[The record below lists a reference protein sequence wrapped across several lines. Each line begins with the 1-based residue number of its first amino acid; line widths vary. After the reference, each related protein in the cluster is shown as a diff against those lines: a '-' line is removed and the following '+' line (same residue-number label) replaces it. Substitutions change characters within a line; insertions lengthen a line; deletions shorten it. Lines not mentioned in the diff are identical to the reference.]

1 MTLETKE
8 ALENLNVSFAE
19 FKTINDARLSEIEAK
34 GTAEIKEIKQAVNK
48 LHAAS
53 ARPVIGTGEMQNSDG
68 KNIEMKKAFFD
79 GFIRKGAEGA
89 IRNMTLD
96 QKALSTTVDTDGGFA
111 VPEEL
116 DSEIEK
122 RLSALSPIRA
132 EANVVTI
139 GSAKYKKLVSV
150 GGIASGWVGETS
162 SRTETATPTL
172 QEIEPPLGEIYA
184 NPAATQTMLDDAYF
198 NVENWLAEE
207 LAEEFSSKENAAF
220 VNGNGTDKPKGF
232 LTYTVST
239 DVDNSRTFGEIQV
252 VKTGANG
259 GFSASN
265 PADKLIDLIFSMKA
279 SYRSGAK
286 FYMNSNLL
294 ADIRKFKDSEG
305 NYIWKAG
312 IESGTP
318 ATLLGYPVVEVEDM
332 PNKAAASLSV
342 AFANMKRGYT
352 VTDRMGTRILR
363 DPFSHKPYIHF
374 YTTKRVGGAVTNDQA
389 IKLLQFSV

>member
-8 ALENLNVSFAE
+8 ALENLGVSFAE
-19 FKTINDARLSEIEAK
+19 FKTANDQRLEKIEAK
-34 GTAEIKEIKQAVNK
+34 NSDDILQLKQAVNK
-48 LHAAS
+48 IHAAS
-53 ARPVIGTGEMQNSDG
+53 VRPALNGKEEIDTGLKQ
-68 KNIEMKKAFFD
+68 AFFD
-79 GFIRKGAEGA
+79 GFIRKGTESH
-89 IRNMTLD
+89 ICKHELD
-96 QKALSTTVDTDGGFA
+96 QKALSTAVDADGGFSI
-111 VPEEL
+111 PEEL

-139 GSAKYKKLVSV
+139 GSAKYKKLVSI
-150 GGIASGWVGETS
+150 GGISSGWVSEAGA
-162 SRTETATPTL
+162 RTETSTPRL

-198 NVENWLAEE
+198 NVESWLAEE
-207 LAEEFSSKENAAF
+207 LAEEFSSKENSAF
-220 VNGNGTDKPKGF
+220 VNGNGVNQPKGF
-232 LTYTVST
+232 LKYTVSS
-239 DVDNSRTFGEIQV
+239 DADSSRPFGEIQA
-252 VKTGANG
+252 VKTGVNG
-259 GFSASN
+259 NFSASS

-294 ADIRKFKDSEG
+294 ADIRKFKDADG
-305 NYIWKAG
+305 HYIWKAG
-312 IESGTP
+312 IENGTP
-318 ATLLGYPVVEVEDM
+318 ATLLGYPVIEVEDM
-332 PNKAAASLSV
+332 PNKAAGSLSI

-389 IKLLQFSV
+389 IKLLQFSA